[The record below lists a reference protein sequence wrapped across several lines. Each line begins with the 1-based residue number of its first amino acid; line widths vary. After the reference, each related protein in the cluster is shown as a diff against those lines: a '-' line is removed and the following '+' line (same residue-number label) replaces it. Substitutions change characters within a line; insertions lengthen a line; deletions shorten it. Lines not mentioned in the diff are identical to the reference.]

1 MQVNVE
7 VGRRA
12 KALDQRD
19 RAAVGFVRLEP
30 SLAEQVARD
39 YAVHHLQYRRHQ
51 LVLCGQQQPQ
61 RAGCS

>member
-19 RAAVGFVRLEP
+19 RAAVSLVRLEP
-30 SLAEQVARD
+30 SLTERVARD
-39 YAVHHLQYRRHQ
+39 HAVHDPQHGRHQ
-51 LVLCGQQQPQ
+51 LGLCSQQ
-61 RAGCS
+61 